1 MNLPACNLCTC
12 NHSLL
17 RLVPYGEPL
26 PAGRLLAT
34 RPYWRLYRSFVW
46 RRWLRIAPTYYV
58 CILIGI
64 LIFPSFTNLYNSCE
78 THWWTNVL
86 FINNFWGDGGWQVWR
101 PHAKRTPGH
110 LTAAFLLRAHPPP
123 ARLPAPCPRCQLCIC
138 VHLSIHSVPA
148 PALTLCVRTVSSV
161 MHDGGSCSLGQ
172 SWSIAVEFQFYFL
185 SPLVLLG
192 LLHGQA
198 FASKRGFLLSDV
210 PAPFLFVRDRVR
222 GHALLMY
229 LILFSTAA
237 RAVVLLAAAQGNGWY
252 AFFDTLHMY
261 TPVWTRMGPYLLGMG
276 SAHHYLCVWHCQRPH
291 WLERNDTHAKL
302 ARWSAHA
309 FLGLLWLVI
318 ATFGIGGGDGIGFR
332 LSWLPA
338 YGPPTGLPTVTM
350 GQPGPAV
357 QVALGIF
364 GRLVFSACVCYFILM
379 TLVGRARYLR
389 AVLSMRML
397 VPIARLSY
405 GACA

>member
-1 MNLPACNLCTC
+1 
-12 NHSLL
+12 
-17 RLVPYGEPL
+17 
-26 PAGRLLAT
+26 
-34 RPYWRLYRSFVW
+34 
-46 RRWLRIAPTYYV
+46 
-58 CILIGI
+58 
-64 LIFPSFTNLYNSCE
+64 
-78 THWWTNVL
+78 
-86 FINNFWGDGGWQVWR
+86 
-101 PHAKRTPGH
+101 
-110 LTAAFLLRAHPPP
+110 
-123 ARLPAPCPRCQLCIC
+123 
-138 VHLSIHSVPA
+138 
-148 PALTLCVRTVSSV
+148 
-161 MHDGGSCSLGQ
+161 
-172 SWSIAVEFQFYFL
+172 VEFQFYFL

-405 GACA
+405 GAYLLQFIGTHWAAQLINLASTYNINGADPIDTASFGVGKALGLFALYQWVALPITFSLALLVHLFVEKPIMLLRS